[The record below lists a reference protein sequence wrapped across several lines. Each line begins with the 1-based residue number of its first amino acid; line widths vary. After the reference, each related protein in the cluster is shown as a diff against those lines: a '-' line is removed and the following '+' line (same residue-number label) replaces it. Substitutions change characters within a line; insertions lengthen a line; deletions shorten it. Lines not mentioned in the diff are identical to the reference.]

1 MAKRV
6 SATPDPSLV
15 LDGKTSPKLR
25 RASAQAISEQ
35 QIETFLATL
44 TETCNVVRAAKAAG
58 FSKEWA
64 YRRRKRDAGFRN
76 DWAVAVREG
85 YARLELV
92 LLERA
97 MKGTPKLVKTAK
109 GTDRVMREYS
119 SALAIALLRR
129 HADTADSVSHHPA
142 EEELTE
148 IRERILERLRKV
160 RARDGEAPIETKS
173 AGGRLGMIE
182 AALARQPRC

>member
-1 MAKRV
+1 MARRV
-6 SATPDPSLV
+6 SAMPERSLV
-15 LDGKTSPKLR
+15 LDGKTSPKR
-25 RASAQAISEQ
+25 RRPSPQSITES

-58 FSKEWA
+58 FSKDWA
-64 YRRRKRDAGFRN
+64 YRRRKRNAAFRN

-97 MKGTPKLVKTAK
+97 MKGTPKLVRTAK

-129 HADTADSVSHHPA
+129 HADTADSASHHPA
-142 EEELTE
+142 EDELAE
-148 IRERILERLRKV
+148 IRERILERLR
-160 RARDGEAPIETKS
+160 RLRIRDGEPPIETKS
-173 AGGRLGMIE
+173 AGQRLGLIQL
-182 AALARQPRC
+182 ALAGGPPC